1 MAAAAGGRVWF
12 KYDQAVACAVMSA
25 DAIVYELSE
34 EIQKKFAGQLQAKVG
49 RVLRARP
56 EDDTADGKV
65 YDDPAAPV
73 PAVHA
78 SPAQALI
85 VTGTGVSPLARSAV
99 CPL

>member
-49 RVLRARP
+49 RVLDAS
-56 EDDTADGKV
+56 ELVLKTADGKV

-73 PAVHA
+73 PTVHT

-85 VTGTGVSPLARSAV
+85 VTGVSPLARSAA

>member
-1 MAAAAGGRVWF
+1 MAAAAGRVWF

-25 DAIVYELSE
+25 DAIVYDLSE
-34 EIQKKFAGQLQAKVG
+34 DIQKKFAGQLHANVG
-49 RVLRARP
+49 RIVDASELVLK
-56 EDDTADGKV
+56 TADGKV

-85 VTGTGVSPLARSAV
+85 VTGVSPLARSAL